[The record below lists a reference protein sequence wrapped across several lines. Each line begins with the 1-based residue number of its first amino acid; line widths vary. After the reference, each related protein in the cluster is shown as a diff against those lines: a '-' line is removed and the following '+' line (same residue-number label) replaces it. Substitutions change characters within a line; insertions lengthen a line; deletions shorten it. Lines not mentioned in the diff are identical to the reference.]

1 MKKLYY
7 SYTTFKSDTIKLL
20 KMLNEY
26 DTIIGI
32 SRGGL
37 TLSQAISEALDIRD
51 VQTVQT
57 RLYDCDKKRECI
69 TLIDNTYLRDN
80 TKILVVDDIAD
91 SGETLK
97 EVMEFLQNKYPTCS
111 FESATIFYKKTS
123 VYKPTYWINEATC
136 WIEFFWEVDFTL

>member
-1 MKKLYY
+1 MIKKYY
-7 SYTTFKSDTIKLL
+7 SYNEFKKDTNKLL
-20 KMLNEY
+20 KQLKRY
-26 DTIIGI
+26 DTVIGI

-51 VQTVQT
+51 VQTIQT

-69 TLIDNTYLRDN
+69 TLIDNTLLRDN
-80 TKILVVDDIAD
+80 TKILVIDDIAD

-97 EVMEFLQNKYPTCS
+97 EVMEYLQNKYPTCS
-111 FESATIFYKKTS
+111 FESVTLFYKKTS